1 MSTISLD
8 PAAAAREVRDERQL
22 VVFTLHDEHYALPI
36 TSVREI
42 IRFTPPK
49 ARGAAG
55 GVIQGMISLRGRVL
69 PVADLSA
76 QLGQSLEIRDGT
88 KILVVELAAGAIGLI
103 VDSVEEV
110 LLVPADSIE
119 PMPVSEGGFGEEI
132 AKVGDRLITLLDA
145 ERALGGAL
153 TGP

>member
-8 PAAAAREVRDERQL
+8 PAAAHDARDERQL
-22 VVFTLHDEHYALPI
+22 VVFALHDEHYALPI

-42 IRFTPPK
+42 IRYTPPK
-49 ARGAAG
+49 AKGAAG

-69 PVADLSA
+69 PVADLSGR
-76 QLGQSLEIRDGT
+76 LGRTLQVHDGT
-88 KILVVELAAGAIGLI
+88 KILVVELGAGAIGLI

-110 LLVPADSIE
+110 LLVSADAIE
-119 PMPVSEGGFGEEI
+119 PIPVTEGGFGDEI